1 MKKWTKVVLAA
12 SLASLHLM
20 LSLYFL
26 NEVRDVAEYTGT
38 KIAQTFGKKEPFATE
53 EMKEIQ
59 NSATNL
65 VTDNRILITIISL
78 PIIPFLESEI
88 SSLNKWLVYDPL
100 LAGEIDMKDFKF
112 RSNLSSIVFVFLNS
126 LTLFLMIWGLISI
139 ISKASKRRAG

>member
-1 MKKWTKVVLAA
+1 
-12 SLASLHLM
+12 
-20 LSLYFL
+20 
-26 NEVRDVAEYTGT
+26 
-38 KIAQTFGKKEPFATE
+38 QTFGKKEPFATE